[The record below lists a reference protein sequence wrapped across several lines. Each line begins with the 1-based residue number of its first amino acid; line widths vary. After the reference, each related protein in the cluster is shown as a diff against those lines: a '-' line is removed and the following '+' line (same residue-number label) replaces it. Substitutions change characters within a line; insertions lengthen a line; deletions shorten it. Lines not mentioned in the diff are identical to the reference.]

1 MASLLYNIYMI
12 LLFFAGISA
21 AGQPVSDM
29 AGLQSGR
36 EDRTTYADAMK
47 FEDREL
53 SKNGDDV
60 TLSMKI
66 ILDSTRIR
74 TQHTITLT
82 PVLISADSTEECD
95 FGAVI
100 IDGRAR
106 HRVFLRKEA
115 LEKEADS
122 VRNSA
127 IAVIMRKNGS
137 AQEYTYMSSVP
148 YHRWMLGGRVELRE
162 SVSGCAECGEGTS
175 EHVMEDPVLQE
186 FIPVWKTSRIA
197 PEPEPVKRRQEHR
210 IARIQY
216 RWDRYDILPSWADNK
231 AVLDTVTK
239 SVAIVKDRDYI
250 TITGIYV
257 AGFTSP
263 EGTYEY
269 NMKLSNRRART
280 FADYISGNTDVDRSL
295 LTVEWSGEDWEGLKA
310 ALAGSDF
317 RKKAIVTGIIDT
329 YTEDRNE
336 CERQMRAIL
345 TEEEYRWLVD
355 NIYPG
360 LRHCTYR
367 IEYEVRNFDIEEA
380 RRMVYERPQDLNLDE
395 IYKVAGSYP
404 AGSKEYEDA
413 MAVAAVYFPD
423 SPAVL
428 GDLALDALEEGNAG
442 KAIAVL
448 RGVEYRSLDGQADP
462 ASGKTVSAEDAALLN
477 ILGVAYARSSD
488 YEMAGRILGMASE
501 AGNADAAHN
510 LLQVAGVV
518 DQLEPETRQEKHIE
532 Q

>member
-115 LEKEADS
+115 LEKEDDS

-210 IARIQY
+210 IKYCVIG
-216 RWDRYDILPSWADNK
+216 ILYSIYLAGMLHFTLLHR
-231 AVLDTVTK
+231 VILDTRHIK
-239 SVAIVKDRDYI
+239 FFSLN
-250 TITGIYV
+250 TGVSIYDMSETFYNIFLFIPM
-257 AGFTSP
+257 GFLTP
-263 EGTYEY
+263 LCFK
-269 NMKLSNRRART
+269 NIRLKRIL
-280 FADYISGNTDVDRSL
+280 FQCLCIS
-295 LTVEWSGEDWEGLKA
+295 
-310 ALAGSDF
+310 F
-317 RKKAIVTGIIDT
+317 GIEII
-329 YTEDRNE
+329 
-336 CERQMRAIL
+336 QLIFQ
-345 TEEEYRWLVD
+345 
-355 NIYPG
+355 IG
-360 LRHCTYR
+360 F
-367 IEYEVRNFDIEEA
+367 FDIN
-380 RRMVYERPQDLNLDE
+380 DLVNNVLGGMIGYSTFLLIKTFL
-395 IYKVAGSYP
+395 IYKMR
-404 AGSKEYEDA
+404 K
-413 MAVAAVYFPD
+413 
-423 SPAVL
+423 
-428 GDLALDALEEGNAG
+428 
-442 KAIAVL
+442 
-448 RGVEYRSLDGQADP
+448 
-462 ASGKTVSAEDAALLN
+462 
-477 ILGVAYARSSD
+477 
-488 YEMAGRILGMASE
+488 
-501 AGNADAAHN
+501 N
-510 LLQVAGVV
+510 L
-518 DQLEPETRQEKHIE
+518 K
-532 Q
+532 